1 MGARHPPRSLRS
13 LRGRAAGRRVST
25 HPAPPFD
32 AWAWL
37 QACNE
42 TALANLDPRAWVAP
56 LRERRLAALL
66 NVAQRDSPLYR
77 RRWGG
82 ARTLADLEPVSKTEL
97 MQGFD
102 DWATD
107 RAITRE
113 GAEALL
119 ADPASLSDAW
129 LGRYLVWSS
138 SGTSGEPGIFVQDA
152 ASLAAYDAIDSLR
165 LRGPVH
171 APGLWGMGRTFA
183 YVGATG
189 GHFAGVASV
198 ERLRRLAWAPW
209 APRVQV
215 LSVQT
220 PLPALAAALQA
231 MSPQVLVTYP
241 SCAVALAALQ
251 QAGDL
256 HLRLDEL
263 WLGGEQLSAA
273 QRQQLGQTFA
283 CPVRNNYGA
292 SECYSIACACALG
305 RLHLNDDWVLLETL
319 DRQGRPV
326 APGETAHT
334 VALTNL
340 ANRTQPL
347 LRYVLTDRVRYLTHP
362 CACGSHFPAIE
373 VQGRADD
380 TLVLPAAGGR
390 KAVLLPLA
398 LESVIEE
405 AGGVT
410 QFQLLQLSAKS
421 LELRLAPAAPGTPGV
436 ADPAAAHARCAAALD
451 AFLRAHGAQG
461 VHITRGRQAPCRDAR
476 SGKLRR
482 VIGLQDGPSEPPQQ
496 TAAGHRARRS
506 T

>member
-1 MGARHPPRSLRS
+1 MK
-13 LRGRAAGRRVST
+13 T

-42 TALANLDPRAWVAP
+42 TALANLEPRLWGAP

-66 NVAQRDSPLYR
+66 QAAQHDSPLYR

-82 ARTLADLEPVSKTEL
+82 ARTLAELEPVTKTEL

-107 RAITRE
+107 RAITRA

-119 ADPASLSDAW
+119 ADPASVSDAW

-152 ASLAAYDAIDSLR
+152 ASLAAYDAIDALR
-165 LRGPVH
+165 LRGPAH
-171 APGLWGMGRTFA
+171 AMGLWGMGRSFA

-209 APRVQV
+209 APRMQV
-215 LSVQT
+215 FSVLT

-231 MSPQVLVTYP
+231 LSPQVLVTYP
-241 SCAVALAALQ
+241 SCAVALATLQ
-251 QAGDL
+251 RAGDL

-263 WLGGEQLSAA
+263 WLGGEQLTAA
-273 QRQQLGQTFA
+273 QRLQLGCTFA

-292 SECYSIACACALG
+292 SECYAIACACPLG
-305 RLHLNDDWVLLETL
+305 QLHLNDDWVVLETL
-319 DRQGRPV
+319 DAQGRPV
-326 APGETAHT
+326 APGEDAHT

-347 LRYVLTDRVRYLTHP
+347 LRYVLTDRVRYLPEP
-362 CACGSHFPAIE
+362 CACGCRFPAIE

-390 KAVLLPLA
+390 QAVLLPLA
-398 LESVIEE
+398 LETVIED

-410 QFQLLQLSAKS
+410 QFQLLQLTAKS
-421 LELRLAPAAPGTPGV
+421 LELRLAPGAPGSALA
-436 ADPAAAHARCAAALD
+436 ADPVAAYARCAAALD
-451 AFLRAHGAQG
+451 GFLREHGAQG
-461 VHITRGRQAPCRDAR
+461 VRIVRGARGPQHDAL

-482 VIGLQDGPSEPPQQ
+482 VIGLQHSPATPARP
-496 TAAGHRARRS
+496 AAARRRARGS
-506 T
+506 AGSP

>member
-1 MGARHPPRSLRS
+1 M
-13 LRGRAAGRRVST
+13 T
-25 HPAPPFD
+25 IHPAPPFD
-32 AWAWL
+32 AWAWM
-37 QACNE
+37 QACSE
-42 TALANLDPRAWVAP
+42 TALANLDPRAWAGP

-66 NVAQRDSPLYR
+66 AVAQRDSPLYR
-77 RRWGG
+77 RRWNG
-82 ARTLADLEPVSKTEL
+82 ARTLADLEPVTKTEL

-113 GAEALL
+113 GAEAQL
-119 ADPASLSDAW
+119 ADAATLSDAW

-138 SGTSGEPGIFVQDA
+138 SGTGGEPGIFVQDA
-152 ASLAAYDAIDSLR
+152 ASLAAYDAIDTLR
-165 LRGPVH
+165 LRGP
-171 APGLWGMGRTFA
+171 AQPTGLWGMGRSFA

-209 APRVQV
+209 APRMQV
-215 LSVQT
+215 LSVLT
-220 PLPALAAALQA
+220 PLPVLAEALQA
-231 MSPQVLVTYP
+231 LSPQVLVTYP

-251 QAGDL
+251 RVGDL

-263 WLGGEQLSAA
+263 WLGGEQLSDT
-273 QRQQLGQTFA
+273 QRLHLGQAFA

-292 SECYSIACACALG
+292 SECYSIACACPLG

-319 DRQGRPV
+319 DAQGHPV

-347 LRYVLTDRVRYLTHP
+347 LRYVLTDRVRVLPAP
-362 CACGSHFPAIE
+362 CACGNRFPAIE

-380 TLVLPAAGGR
+380 TLVLPAVGGR
-390 KAVLLPLA
+390 QALLLPLA
-398 LESVIEE
+398 LETVIEE
-405 AGGVT
+405 AGGAT
-410 QFQLLQLSAKS
+410 PFQLLQLTATT
-421 LELRLAPAAPGTPGV
+421 LELRLAPAAPGTPWAPGGT
-436 ADPAAAHARCAAALD
+436 DPAAAHARCAAALD
-451 AFLRAHGAQG
+451 AFLRRHGVCG
-461 VHITRGRQAPCRDAR
+461 VHIVRGREGPQSDPV

-482 VIGLQDGPSEPPQQ
+482 VIGLPHSHRAPAPRPAARHR
-496 TAAGHRARRS
+496 AAGSAGSR
-506 T
+506 

>member
-1 MGARHPPRSLRS
+1 M
-13 LRGRAAGRRVST
+13 VT

-37 QACNE
+37 QAYNE
-42 TALANLDPRAWVAP
+42 TALANLEPRVWGGP

-66 NVAQRDSPLYR
+66 DVALRDSPFYR
-77 RRWGG
+77 RRCGG
-82 ARTLADLEPVSKTEL
+82 ARTLAELEPVGKTEL
-97 MQGFD
+97 MHHFD

-107 RAITRE
+107 RAITLE
-113 GAEALL
+113 GAQAFLAEPEALG
-119 ADPASLSDAW
+119 DAW

-152 ASLAAYDAIDSLR
+152 ASLAAYDAIDTLR
-165 LRGPVH
+165 LRGPAH
-171 APGLWGMGRTFA
+171 PMGLWGMGRKFA

-209 APRVQV
+209 APRMEVFSV
-215 LSVQT
+215 LT
-220 PLPALAAALQA
+220 PLLALASALQDL
-231 MSPQVLVTYP
+231 SPQVLVTYP
-241 SCAVALAALQ
+241 SCAVALAELQ

-273 QRQQLGQTFA
+273 QRLHLGRTFA

-292 SECYSIACACALG
+292 SECYSIACACPLG
-305 RLHLNDDWVLLETL
+305 HLHLHDDWVVLETL
-319 DRQGRPV
+319 DAQGRPV
-326 APGETAHT
+326 PPGEDAAT

-347 LRYVLTDRVRYLTHP
+347 LRYLLTDRVRLLP
-362 CACGSHFPAIE
+362 ERCACGNRFPAIE

-380 TLVLPAAGGR
+380 TLTLPAAGGR
-390 KAVLLPLA
+390 QAVLLPLA
-398 LESVIEE
+398 LETVIEE
-405 AGGVT
+405 AGGAH
-410 QFQLLQLSAKS
+410 QFQLLQRTPSS
-421 LELRLAPAAPGTPGV
+421 LELRLAPPAADAPAG
-436 ADPAAAHARCAAALD
+436 ADPDAAYARCAAALQS
-451 AFLRAHGAQG
+451 FLQQHGVQG
-461 VHITRGRQAPCRDAR
+461 VHIVRGHGGPCHDAL

-482 VIGLQDGPSEPPQQ
+482 VIGLQGKPPRPGRP
-496 TAAGHRARRS
+496 AAARRRS
-506 T
+506 RGSAGSP

>member
-1 MGARHPPRSLRS
+1 MR
-13 LRGRAAGRRVST
+13 T

-42 TALANLDPRAWVAP
+42 TALVNLEPRAWRGP

-66 NVAQRDSPLYR
+66 SAAQRDSPLYR
-77 RRWGG
+77 RRFGA
-82 ARTLADLEPVSKTEL
+82 ARTLAELEPVTKAEL

-107 RAITRE
+107 RAITRA

-119 ADPASLSDAW
+119 ADPDAVGDAW

-152 ASLAAYDAIDSLR
+152 ASLAAYDAIDALR
-165 LRGPVH
+165 LRGTAHPM
-171 APGLWGMGRTFA
+171 GLWGMGRRFA

-189 GHFAGVASV
+189 GHFAGVASI

-215 LSVQT
+215 LSVLT

-273 QRQQLGQTFA
+273 QRLLLGRAFA

-305 RLHLNDDWVLLETL
+305 QLHLNDDWVLLETL
-319 DRQGRPV
+319 DAQGRPV

-347 LRYVLTDRVRYLTHP
+347 LRYVLTDRVRFLAAP
-362 CACGSHFPAIE
+362 CACGSRFPAIE

-390 KAVLLPLA
+390 QAVLLPLA
-398 LESVIEE
+398 LETVIEE

-410 QFQLLQLSAKS
+410 SFQLLQLTPRS
-421 LELRLAPAAPGTPGV
+421 LELRLAPGAPGSPGA
-436 ADPAAAHARCAAALD
+436 ADPAAAYARCAAALD
-451 AFLRAHGAQG
+451 AFLQQHGARG
-461 VHITRGRQAPCRDAR
+461 VRIVRGRTGPCHDAL

-482 VIGLQDGPSEPPQQ
+482 VIGLQHGLQHGLPLPAPRP
-496 TAAGHRARRS
+496 AARHRAPGS
-506 T
+506 A

>member
-1 MGARHPPRSLRS
+1 MTR
-13 LRGRAAGRRVST
+13 

-32 AWAWL
+32 GWAWM
-37 QACNE
+37 QAYNE
-42 TALANLDPRAWVAP
+42 TTLANLDRRTWGWP
-56 LRERRLAALL
+56 LRERRLAALMD
-66 NVAQRDSPLYR
+66 VAQRDSPLYR

-82 ARTLADLEPVSKTEL
+82 AGALAELEPVTKTEL
-97 MQGFD
+97 MRDFD

-113 GAEALL
+113 GAEAIL
-119 ADPASLSDAW
+119 ADPEALSDAW

-152 ASLAAYDAIDSLR
+152 ASLAAYDAIDTLR
-165 LRGPVH
+165 LRGPAH
-171 APGLWGMGRTFA
+171 PMGLWGIGRRFA

-209 APRVQV
+209 APRMEVFSV
-215 LSVQT
+215 LT
-220 PLPALAAALQA
+220 PLPALAEALQA

-273 QRQQLGQTFA
+273 QRLVLGRSFA

-292 SECYSIACACALG
+292 SECYSIACACPLG
-305 RLHLNDDWVLLETL
+305 QLHLNDDWVVLETL

-326 APGETAHT
+326 APGEDAHT

-347 LRYVLTDRVRYLTHP
+347 LRYVLTDSVRFLATP
-362 CACGSHFPAIE
+362 CACGSRFPAIE

-390 KAVLLPLA
+390 RAVLLPLA
-398 LESVIEE
+398 LETVIEE

-410 QFQLLQLSAKS
+410 QFQLLQLNDHT
-421 LELRLAPAAPGTPGV
+421 LELRLAPGSPGSPLA
-436 ADPAAAHARCAAALD
+436 ADPAAACARCTAALQN
-451 AFLRAHGAQG
+451 FLQQHGVQG
-461 VHITRGRQAPCRDAR
+461 VHILRGHQGPCADAL

-482 VIGLQDGPSEPPQQ
+482 VIALPGSPSTPAPRP
-496 TAAGHRARRS
+496 AAQRRAPAS
-506 T
+506 P

>member
-1 MGARHPPRSLRS
+1 MA
-13 LRGRAAGRRVST
+13 T

-32 AWAWL
+32 PWAWL

-42 TALANLDPRAWVAP
+42 TALANLDPRGCGAA

-66 NVAQRDSPLYR
+66 TTAQRDSPLYR

-82 ARTLADLEPVSKTEL
+82 ARTLAELEPVTKAEL
-97 MQGFD
+97 MHGFD

-113 GAEALL
+113 GAERLL
-119 ADPASLSDAW
+119 ADAEAVSDAW

-152 ASLAAYDAIDSLR
+152 ASLAAYDAIDALR
-165 LRGPVH
+165 LRGP
-171 APGLWGMGRTFA
+171 APLGGLWGMGRRFA

-209 APRVQV
+209 APRMQV

-220 PLPALAAALQA
+220 PLPALAEALQA

-241 SCAVALAALQ
+241 SCAVALAARQ

-256 HLRLDEL
+256 HLRLHEL

-273 QRQQLGQTFA
+273 QRLQLGQVFA

-292 SECYSIACACALG
+292 SECYAIACACPLG
-305 RLHLNDDWVLLETL
+305 CLHLNDDWVVLETL

-326 APGETAHT
+326 APGEDAHT

-347 LRYVLTDRVRYLTHP
+347 LRYVLTDRVRYLPAP
-362 CACGSHFPAIE
+362 CACGSRFPAIE

-380 TLVLPAAGGR
+380 TLHLATAGGPP
-390 KAVLLPLA
+390 AVLLPLA
-398 LESVIEE
+398 LETVIEN
-405 AGGVT
+405 ASGVT
-410 QFQLLQLSAKS
+410 QFQLLQLSETR
-421 LELRLAPAAPGTPGV
+421 LELRLAA
-436 ADPAAAHARCAAALD
+436 ADPAAAFARCAAAL
-451 AFLRAHGAQG
+451 AGFLQRQGVSG
-461 VHITRGRQAPCRDAR
+461 VHIVHGRQRPQADAL

-482 VIGLQDGPSEPPQQ
+482 VMAL
-496 TAAGHRARRS
+496 AGSAPKPARRPAAPRRAPGS
-506 T
+506 A

>member
-1 MGARHPPRSLRS
+1 MT
-13 LRGRAAGRRVST
+13 T

-42 TALANLDPRAWVAP
+42 TALANLDPRAWGGP

-82 ARTLADLEPVSKTEL
+82 ARTLAELEPVSKAEL
-97 MQGFD
+97 MHGFD

-107 RAITRE
+107 RAITRA
-113 GAEALL
+113 GAEAVL
-119 ADPASLSDAW
+119 ADPDGVSDAW
-129 LGRYLVWSS
+129 LGRYLLWSS

-152 ASLAAYDAIDSLR
+152 ASLAAYDAIDTLR
-165 LRGPVH
+165 LRGP
-171 APGLWGMGRTFA
+171 AATLGLWGMGRTFA

-215 LSVQT
+215 LSVLT
-220 PLPALAAALQA
+220 PLPALATALQA

-241 SCAVALAALQ
+241 SCAVALATLQ

-263 WLGGEQLSAA
+263 WLGGEQLSSA
-273 QRQQLGQTFA
+273 QRLHLGQAFA

-292 SECYSIACACALG
+292 SECYSIACACLLG
-305 RLHLNDDWVLLETL
+305 QLHLNDDWVLLETL

-326 APGETAHT
+326 PPGDDAHT

-340 ANRTQPL
+340 ANHTQPL
-347 LRYVLTDRVRYLTHP
+347 LRYVLTDRVRFLAQP
-362 CACGSHFPAIE
+362 CACGSRFPAIE

-380 TLVLPAAGGR
+380 TLVLPAGAGR
-390 KAVLLPLA
+390 HAVLLPLA
-398 LESVIEE
+398 LETVIEE

-410 QFQLLQLSAKS
+410 QFQLLQRTAKS
-421 LELRLAPAAPGTPGV
+421 LELRLAPPAPGTPGA
-436 ADPAAAHARCAAALD
+436 ADAEAAFARCAAALD
-451 AFLRAHGAQG
+451 RFLSQHGAQG
-461 VHITRGRQAPCRDAR
+461 VHIARGRVGPQNDAH

-482 VIGLQDGPSEPPQQ
+482 VIGLQPDPQTPSPRPARRR
-496 TAAGHRARRS
+496 AAGSAGRS
-506 T
+506 

>member
-1 MGARHPPRSLRS
+1 MHS
-13 LRGRAAGRRVST
+13 

-42 TALANLDPRAWVAP
+42 TALVNLDRKTWAGP
-56 LRERRLAALL
+56 LRERRLAALMHA
-66 NVAQRDSPLYR
+66 AQHDSPLYR
-77 RRWGG
+77 RRWHG
-82 ARTLADLEPVSKTEL
+82 ARTLADLEPVSKAEL
-97 MQGFD
+97 MHGFD

-119 ADPASLSDAW
+119 ADPEAVGDAW

-152 ASLAAYDAIDSLR
+152 ASLAAYDAIDTLR
-165 LRGPVH
+165 LRGP
-171 APGLWGMGRTFA
+171 AQATGLWGLGRSFA

-209 APRVQV
+209 APRLQV
-215 LSVQT
+215 LSVLT
-220 PLPALAAALQA
+220 PLPELAAALQA

-241 SCAVALAALQ
+241 SCAMALAALQ
-251 QAGDL
+251 QDGDL

-263 WLGGEQLSAA
+263 WLGGEQLSGA
-273 QRQQLGQTFA
+273 QRLCLGQTFA

-292 SECYSIACACALG
+292 SECYAIASACPLG
-305 RLHLNDDWVLLETL
+305 QLHLNDDWVLLETL

-347 LRYVLTDRVRYLTHP
+347 LRCVLTDQVRYLATS
-362 CACGSHFPAIE
+362 CACGSRFPAIE

-380 TLVLPAAGGR
+380 TLVLPAGAGR
-390 KAVLLPLA
+390 QAVLLPLA
-398 LESVIEE
+398 LETVIEE
-405 AGGVT
+405 AGGAT
-410 QFQLLQLSAKS
+410 QFQLVQRSANS
-421 LELRLAPAAPGTPGV
+421 LELRLAPPSAGTPG
-436 ADPAAAHARCAAALD
+436 AAEPAAAFARCAAALQ
-451 AFLRAHGAQG
+451 AFLHAQGAQG
-461 VHITRGRQAPCRDAR
+461 VHIERGRQGPQHDVL

-482 VIGLQDGPSEPPQQ
+482 VIALPPGPPAAAPRSAARHRAAR
-496 TAAGHRARRS
+496 TAAAR
-506 T
+506 